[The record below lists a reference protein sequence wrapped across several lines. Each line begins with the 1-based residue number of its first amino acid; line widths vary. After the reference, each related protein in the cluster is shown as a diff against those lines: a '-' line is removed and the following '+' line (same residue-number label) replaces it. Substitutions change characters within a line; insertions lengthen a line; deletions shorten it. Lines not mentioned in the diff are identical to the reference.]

1 MLYISPK
8 VMNKISIFSRE
19 DFCKLNFT
27 KSDSN
32 SRTKLVENLIS
43 YWEQP
48 ILNYIEKE
56 VHTKKNPGKKD
67 KEIIQLLGTKN
78 PNYLNLRDILDIM
91 LDAYSPIDLMLI
103 MTFTNR
109 NRKPIGKKLGR
120 SIDRD
125 TYRGLKLV
133 ISEWDNQADNP
144 IKNDFLQDFLS
155 TYQFRTKIK
164 KSLSLKDDILIDDI
178 IKSCI
183 ISAKIQQVRRLRR
196 QSNNLLLSDKILEDC
211 YKLWLEIEKENHD
224 KIPSHGIFETK
235 FLDMGISMQFHLNNN
250 RRLEYKSNS
259 PDVSAPKGL
268 ELNFLGKKID
278 DIRRNSK
285 DHIGAQAF
293 YWWFLRIRYM
303 SAKKLIDKRLQKEI
317 LREISEYKNSLNKE
331 MREYF
336 EEIEKQEK
344 RNLSLT
350 RENHLIHGFH
360 ELSNYLSGYYDSGNN
375 TDSIQSANEKISGL
389 MSILLGVSN
398 ETHSRKASNLTS
410 IFVKTTKNT
419 KPICLEFDKDTGR
432 FVAINLVPK
441 NKSSLINNCR
451 NAIRNA
457 NSAIRYQQ
465 STNDYKSLIHQLVI
479 LIQLIIKLHVNL
491 SDQRI
496 YRYKDYFKPH
506 VWSSNRVDL
515 EKELFDEISGSF
527 VLILKNIKNLVVRL
541 DEQRLGRL
549 TTSRNHIVVTI
560 INNWIEQ
567 IEKIPNKT
575 YITESNKKVGRLGM
589 FSKLLGTIL
598 DSNDGA
604 INLNKTS
611 IEKNSSDL
619 DNYELNSEIALDLTK
634 DDMNLKPIAAFSIY

>member
-1 MLYISPK
+1 MYYISPK
-8 VMNKISIFSRE
+8 VMNQISVFSRE

-27 KSDSN
+27 ASESDS
-32 SRTKLVENLIS
+32 RTQLIDNLIS
-43 YWEQP
+43 YWTQP
-48 ILNYIEKE
+48 ILKYIEQP
-56 VHTKKNPGKKD
+56 VFTKKNPGKEG
-67 KEIIQLLGTKN
+67 KEIIQLIGTKN

-109 NRKPIGKKLGR
+109 NRKQIGNKLGL
-120 SIDRD
+120 SLDRD
-125 TYRGLKLV
+125 IYRGLKLV
-133 ISEWDNQADNP
+133 ISEWDNQAENP
-144 IKNDFLQDFLS
+144 INNDFLQDFLS

-164 KSLSLKDDILIDDI
+164 KSLSLKDDFLVDDI

-183 ISAKIQQVRRLRR
+183 ISAKIQQVRRFRR
-196 QSNNLLLSDKILEDC
+196 KSNNLLLSDIILEDAN
-211 YKLWLEIEKENHD
+211 KLWLDIPLENHD
-224 KIPSHGIFETK
+224 KIPSHGILETK
-235 FLDMGISMQFHLNNN
+235 LLHMGISMQFHLNNN

-259 PDVSAPKGL
+259 PDDRIPRGF
-268 ELNFLGKKID
+268 ELTNLGVEIK
-278 DIRRNSK
+278 DILRSSK
-285 DHIGAQAF
+285 DHIGAQAY

-303 SAKKLIDKRLQKEI
+303 SAKKLIDKRLQKEF
-317 LREISEYKNSLNKE
+317 LREISEYKKSLNKE
-331 MREYF
+331 MRDYF
-336 EEIEKQEK
+336 EEIEAQETE
-344 RNLSLT
+344 NLSLT
-350 RENHLIHGFH
+350 RENDLIHGFQ
-360 ELSNYLSGYYDSGNN
+360 ELSNYLSGHYGSENN
-375 TDSIQSANEKISGL
+375 TNSIQSANEKISNL

-398 ETHSRKASNLTS
+398 ASNLTS

-419 KPICLEFDKDTGR
+419 KPICLEFDKETGH

-479 LIQLIIKLHVNL
+479 LMQLIIKLHVNL
-491 SDQRI
+491 SDERI

-527 VLILKNIKNLVVRL
+527 ILILKNIKSLVDRL
-541 DEQRLGRL
+541 EHKRLGQL
-549 TTSRNHIVVTI
+549 TQSRNLILVSI
-560 INNWIEQ
+560 IDNWIEQ
-567 IEKIPNKT
+567 TEKIPNRT

-589 FSKLLGTIL
+589 FSKLLGSFL

-604 INLNKTS
+604 INFNKTS
-611 IEKNSSDL
+611 IEKNSSDS

-634 DDMNLKPIAAFSIY
+634 DDLNLKPIAAFSIY

>member
-1 MLYISPK
+1 MRYISPK
-8 VMNKISIFSRE
+8 VMNKISVFSRE
-19 DFCKLNFT
+19 EFCKLNFT
-27 KSDSN
+27 DSKSDN
-32 SRTKLVENLIS
+32 RTKLTDNLIS
-43 YWEQP
+43 YWTQP
-48 ILNYIEKE
+48 ILNYIEQE

-109 NRKPIGKKLGR
+109 NRKQIGKKLG
-120 SIDRD
+120 SSLDKDIH
-125 TYRGLKLV
+125 RGLKLV
-133 ISEWDNQADNP
+133 ISEWDNQGDNP
-144 IKNDFLQDFLS
+144 INNDFLQDFLS

-164 KSLSLKDDILIDDI
+164 KSLSLKNDFLVDDI

-196 QSNNLLLSDKILEDC
+196 KSNDLLLSDKILEDS
-211 YKLWLEIEKENHD
+211 YKLWKEIPSKNHD
-224 KIPSHGIFETK
+224 KIPSHGILETK

-259 PDVSAPKGL
+259 PDDSAPKGL
-268 ELNFLGKKID
+268 ELNQLGKAIE
-278 DIRRNSK
+278 DILRNSK
-285 DHIGAQAF
+285 DNIGAQAY

-303 SAKKLIDKRLQKEI
+303 SAKKLIDKRLQEEF
-317 LREISEYKNSLNKE
+317 LREIHEYKNLLNEE
-331 MREYF
+331 MRKYF

-344 RNLSLT
+344 VNLSLI
-350 RENHLIHGFH
+350 RENHLIHGFQ
-360 ELSNYLSGYYDSGNN
+360 ELSNYLSGHYGSENN
-375 TDSIQSANEKISGL
+375 TDSIQSANEKISNL

-398 ETHSRKASNLTS
+398 ASNLTS

-419 KPICLEFDKDTGR
+419 KPICLEFDKDTGH

-496 YRYKDYFKPH
+496 YRYKDHFKPH

-527 VLILKNIKNLVVRL
+527 ILILKNIKNPVDRL
-541 DEQRLGRL
+541 DDQRLG
-549 TTSRNHIVVTI
+549 TSTQSRNLILVSI
-560 INNWIEQ
+560 IDNWIEQ
-567 IEKIPNKT
+567 TEKIPNKT

-589 FSKLLGTIL
+589 FSKLLGSFL

-604 INLNKTS
+604 INFNKTS
-611 IEKNSSDL
+611 IEKNSSNS

>member
-1 MLYISPK
+1 MNKNKIKNIDMLYISPK
-8 VMNKISIFSRE
+8 VMNKISVFNRE
-19 DFCKLNFT
+19 YFCKLHFT
-27 KSDSN
+27 KSESD
-32 SRTKLVENLIS
+32 SRTQLIENLIS
-43 YWEQP
+43 YWKQP
-48 ILNYIEKE
+48 ILNYIGQE
-56 VHTKKNPGKKD
+56 VHTKKNPGKE

-109 NRKPIGKKLGR
+109 NRKQIGNKLG
-120 SIDRD
+120 SSLDRD
-125 TYRGLKLV
+125 NFLYRGLKVV

-144 IKNDFLQDFLS
+144 INNDFLQDFLS

-164 KSLSLKDDILIDDI
+164 KSLSLKDDSLVDDI

-196 QSNNLLLSDKILEDC
+196 ESNNLLLSDKILEDC

-268 ELNFLGKKID
+268 ELNFLGEKIE

-285 DHIGAQAF
+285 NHIGAQAF

-350 RENHLIHGFH
+350 RENDLIHGFQ
-360 ELSNYLSGYYDSGNN
+360 ELSNYLSGHYGSENN
-375 TDSIQSANEKISGL
+375 TDSIQSANEKISNL

-398 ETHSRKASNLTS
+398 ASNLTS
-410 IFVKTTKNT
+410 IFVKTTKST
-419 KPICLEFDKDTGR
+419 KPICLEFDKDTGH

-496 YRYKDYFKPH
+496 YHYKAHFKPH

-515 EKELFDEISGSF
+515 EKELFEEISGSF
-527 VLILKNIKNLVVRL
+527 ILILKNIKK
-541 DEQRLGRL
+541 RLG
-549 TTSRNHIVVTI
+549 TSTQSKNLIMVSI
-560 INNWIEQ
+560 IGNWIEQ
-567 IEKIPNKT
+567 TEKIPNKI

-589 FSKLLGTIL
+589 FSKLLRSFL
-598 DSNDGA
+598 NSNDGA
-604 INLNKTS
+604 IYFNKTS
-611 IEKNSSDL
+611 IEKNSSDS
-619 DNYELNSEIALDLTK
+619 DKYELNSEIALDLTK
-634 DDMNLKPIAAFSIY
+634 DDLNLKPIAAFSIY